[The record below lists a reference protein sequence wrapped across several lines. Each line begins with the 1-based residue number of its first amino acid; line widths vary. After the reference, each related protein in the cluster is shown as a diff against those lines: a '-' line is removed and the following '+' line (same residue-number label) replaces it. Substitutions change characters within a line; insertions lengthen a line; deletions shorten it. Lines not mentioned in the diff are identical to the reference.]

1 MVSIGWRLQ
10 LEGGLLTEAW
20 SEHSTHIDE
29 DINSALDISLHE
41 RLSAIA
47 PSLSDACTLAP
58 VRARAL
64 AHMDVH
70 ARKAHTHTVRE

>member
-1 MVSIGWRLQ
+1 MFSIGWRLQ

-47 PSLSDACTLAP
+47 SQITLAP